1 MAHFAE
7 INSEGVVGRVLVLS
21 NDVITRDGEEVES
34 VGVEY
39 LQRMFPNTN
48 WVQTSYNNNFRKRYA
63 GMGYTYD
70 SARDAFLPPQPYP
83 SWTLSEETLDWVCP
97 KPMPEQEAELGEEGF
112 IHYAWNESA
121 GEWQEV
127 PERPEGHWWS
137 EEDWAWYPPMPNDG
151 QHYVWNNESKEW
163 DVDNSAPNAGG

>member
-39 LQRMFPNTN
+39 LQGMFPHTN
-48 WVQTSYNNNFRKRYA
+48 WVQTSYNGSFRKRSA
-63 GMGYTYD
+63 GIGSTYD
-70 SARDAFLPPQPYP
+70 SDRAAFLPPQPYP
-83 SWTLSEETLDWVCP
+83 SWTLSEETLNWVCP

-127 PERPEGHWWS
+127 PVQPDGHWWS

-151 QHYVWNNESKEW
+151 QHYVWNNETKEW
-163 DVDNSAPNAGG
+163 DVDNSAPGGGK

>member
-7 INSEGVVGRVLVLS
+7 INSEGVVLRVLTVS
-21 NDVITRDGEEVES
+21 NDKLIQDGEEVEDLGKRFLS
-34 VGVEY
+34 G
-39 LQRMFPNTN
+39 LFGGN

-63 GMGYTYD
+63 GTGYTYD

-97 KPMPEQEAELGEEGF
+97 KPMPEQESELGEEGF

-151 QHYVWNNESKEW
+151 QHYVWNNETKEW